1 MFESAQSRFA
11 LRCTLVGIGALLS
24 SLAAS
29 TYGSDLQMGEAIFA
43 LSSGFAAA
51 LAYAGLGG
59 ASKSVEPSIGNKN
72 D

>member
-1 MFESAQSRFA
+1 MFSSPNSRFA
-11 LRCTLVGIGALLS
+11 LRSILVGIGAFLS

-29 TYGSDLQMGEAIFA
+29 TYGSDLQLGEVIFG

-59 ASKSVEPSIGNKN
+59 ASKSVEPNVGNKA
-72 D
+72 